1 MKIITWNVNRF
12 DNVHDWYSCKEDLP
26 LMKREECAK
35 TICEKL
41 AEMLKNKD
49 DIAILQEIP
58 YCDIEYV
65 KNEWE
70 SIWKETFKS
79 FNLKVMHWLDEE
91 PSRTDFNYS
100 GSMNVTIA
108 VAKEDTN
115 WIIRPFDLRKI
126 CLGKWKGCW
135 NYLNR
140 YIELENGNMSILG
153 FHVNCNNNEQWEKIH
168 LVAKNSEFTFIVGDF
183 NVNDF
188 LYPSQDALKQLETN
202 YDRLVSKD
210 IITQNQTLTSLDNIF
225 VMKSCDVNAKV
236 SVLDYC
242 YISHIDRK
250 ANRNERCS
258 DHNACICEI
267 KNK

>member
-1 MKIITWNVNRF
+1 MMFWIST
-12 DNVHDWYSCKEDLP
+12 DG
-26 LMKREECAK
+26 
-35 TICEKL
+35 
-41 AEMLKNKD
+41 
-49 DIAILQEIP
+49 
-58 YCDIEYV
+58 
-65 KNEWE
+65 
-70 SIWKETFKS
+70 
-79 FNLKVMHWLDEE
+79 MHWLDEE

-202 YDRLVSKD
+202 YDRLDKKID
-210 IITQNQTLTSLDNIF
+210 QFAEQELRAYLLMNYINARLCGEFIDKKEDEFTEILLF
-225 VMKSCDVNAKV
+225 WKSQGWYERTK
-236 SVLDYC
+236 
-242 YISHIDRK
+242 IDRMLDDFEK
-250 ANRNERCS
+250 FYA
-258 DHNACICEI
+258 EI
-267 KNK
+267 KEI